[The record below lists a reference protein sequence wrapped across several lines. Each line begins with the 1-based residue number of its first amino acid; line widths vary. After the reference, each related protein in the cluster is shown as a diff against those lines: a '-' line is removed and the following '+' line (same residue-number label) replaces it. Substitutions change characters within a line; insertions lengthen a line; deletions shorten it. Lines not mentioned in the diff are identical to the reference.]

1 MTIISSPRTVAPTSP
16 AQAFTAP
23 VARTSGHTAAPTLYA
38 RRIAVAWELDTTTGA
53 VTVNGE
59 YAGRVIEIVAGLF
72 QFETPADTAR
82 GVGWG
87 SFGAADAAA
96 EAGAVRSVLIL
107 HNCP

>member
-1 MTIISSPRTVAPTSP
+1 MTITSSPRTIAPTSP

-38 RRIAVAWELDTTTGA
+38 RRISVAWDLDTTTGA
-53 VTVNGE
+53 VTVNSK
-59 YAGRVIEIVAGLF
+59 YAGLVIEIAPGLF

-87 SFGAADAAA
+87 AFGAADAAA
-96 EAGAVRSVLIL
+96 EAGAVRSVLTP